1 MKLWGSMR
9 QQASKVAF
17 EAEKAVRIKREESAI
32 AGIRSQIDAKAR
44 ELGKVVLA
52 LCEEGEIS
60 HPQVMPIYQEVQ
72 QLQEQIQE
80 LEIKVAGIRA
90 EEYSEKEV
98 PAAEAEA
105 APPPP
110 PPPPATENAYAPL
123 QPPPASEVGSAAPQ
137 PPPAEEPS
145 AQHCPNC
152 GATVGAGKF
161 CPECGQP
168 LNQE

>member
-44 ELGKVVLA
+44 ELGKRVLA

-60 HPQVMPIYQEVQ
+60 HPQVMPFYQEVQ
-72 QLQEQIQE
+72 QLQAQIQE

-90 EEYSEKEV
+90 EEYSEGGA
-98 PAAEAEA
+98 PAEAEAEAKAEAEAA

-110 PPPPATENAYAPL
+110 PPAEAVDT
-123 QPPPASEVGSAAPQ
+123 PPP
-137 PPPAEEPS
+137 PPPAEE
-145 AQHCPNC
+145 AETTTCANC
-152 GATVGAGKF
+152 GATVPTGKF

-168 LNQE
+168 LDQE

>member
-60 HPQVMPIYQEVQ
+60 HPQVMPFYQEVK
-72 QLQEQIQE
+72 QLQEQIEQLE
-80 LEIKVAGIRA
+80 LKVAGIRA
-90 EEYSEKEV
+90 EEYSEGAA
-98 PAAEAEA
+98 PAAPAAEAEAEAEA

-110 PPPPATENAYAPL
+110 PPAPPAPEAVDA
-123 QPPPASEVGSAAPQ
+123 PPPP
-137 PPPAEEPS
+137 PPPAEEPE
-145 AQHCPNC
+145 AATCANC
-152 GATVGAGKF
+152 GATVATGKF

-168 LNQE
+168 MTSE

>member
-44 ELGKVVLA
+44 ELGKRVLA

-60 HPQVMPIYQEVQ
+60 HPQVMPFYQEVQ
-72 QLQEQIQE
+72 QLQAQIQE

-90 EEYSEKEV
+90 EEYSEGGGA
-98 PAAEAEA
+98 PAEAEAEAEAA

-110 PPPPATENAYAPL
+110 PPPPAEAVDT
-123 QPPPASEVGSAAPQ
+123 PPPPS
-137 PPPAEEPS
+137 PAEE
-145 AQHCPNC
+145 AETTTCANC
-152 GATVGAGKF
+152 GATVPTGKF

-168 LNQE
+168 LDQE

>member
-44 ELGKVVLA
+44 ELGKTVLA

-60 HPQVMPIYQEVQ
+60 HPQVMPFYQEVK
-72 QLQEQIQE
+72 QLQGQIEE
-80 LEIKVAGIRA
+80 LEIKVAGMRA
-90 EEYSEKEV
+90 EEYSEGV
-98 PAAEAEA
+98 APAAEPEAEAAPPPPAEA

-110 PPPPATENAYAPL
+110 PP
-123 QPPPASEVGSAAPQ
+123 
-137 PPPAEEPS
+137 AEEAP

>member
-60 HPQVMPIYQEVQ
+60 HPQITPIYEEVK
-72 QLQEQIQE
+72 QLQEQIEQ

-90 EEYSEKEV
+90 EEYSEG
-98 PAAEAEA
+98 AAPTAEPEAEA
-105 APPPP
+105 ASP
-110 PPPPATENAYAPL
+110 PPPPAEESVIS
-123 QPPPASEVGSAAPQ
+123 PP
-137 PPPAEEPS
+137 PPPAEE
-145 AQHCPNC
+145 AQTIACANC
-152 GATVGAGKF
+152 GATVPPGKF
-161 CPECGQP
+161 CPECGQS

>member
-17 EAEKAVRIKREESAI
+17 EAEKAVRIKREESAS

-60 HPQVMPIYQEVQ
+60 HPQVMPFYQEVK
-72 QLQEQIQE
+72 QLQGQIEQLE
-80 LEIKVAGIRA
+80 LKVAGIRA
-90 EEYSEKEV
+90 EEYSEGAA
-98 PAAEAEA
+98 PAAEAEAEA

-110 PPPPATENAYAPL
+110 PPAAEAVDA
-123 QPPPASEVGSAAPQ
+123 PPP
-137 PPPAEEPS
+137 PPPAEEPE
-145 AQHCPNC
+145 ATACANC
-152 GATVGAGKF
+152 GATVASGKF

-168 LNQE
+168 LTSE